1 VLPGWKKALP
11 ELVSYN
17 CFIELMPWSLMGQ
30 ILAFALTEGNV
41 DERKPVSE
49 MAKGL
54 FSKLFGDRGYVS

>member
-1 VLPGWKKALP
+1 
-11 ELVSYN
+11 
-17 CFIELMPWSLMGQ
+17 MGQ

-54 FSKLFGDRGYVS
+54 FSKLFSNRGYVS